1 MWLPAKAQSPPRDA
15 ASCLCAGIA
24 LERRVD
30 LIGTALYLTL
40 SRRQSYSEASQ
51 STRTRHSQWFIGTS
65 RPLHVPDV
73 SGVVTSRFPSAS
85 QMPFAAERHHHGKA
99 TAHHPGRAACC
110 RVDLMPVRVEA
121 QSDVRGNHSV
131 VVRREKTG
139 RTSSARH
146 RPVTAIA
153 TTIATTWCMRRL
165 ACMKLVTSGL
175 PNLDPASPR
184 ILRGRGDLVVTGRKS
199 GAKRGSAVQIISHVA
214 HRMICTATHMTCY
227 NSLPPRSQPRARSP

>member
-73 SGVVTSRFPSAS
+73 SGAVTSRFPSAS
-85 QMPFAAERHHHGKA
+85 QMPFAAERHHHGK
-99 TAHHPGRAACC
+99 AHHPGRAACC

-121 QSDVRGNHSV
+121 QSDARRSHSV

-139 RTSSARH
+139 RTSSARTGH
-146 RPVTAIA
+146 GDRHDYRNHMVHEAA
-153 TTIATTWCMRRL
+153 R
-165 ACMKLVTSGL
+165 ACMLQQAYPILIRQVPGFCGDAVTRWW
-175 PNLDPASPR
+175 PAGNQAR
-184 ILRGRGDLVVTGRKS
+184 NED
-199 GAKRGSAVQIISHVA
+199 
-214 HRMICTATHMTCY
+214 
-227 NSLPPRSQPRARSP
+227 QPCR